1 MLYESKDGPQAVQ
14 VSKIIMTSQNP
25 HHVSQHILITGA
37 TGFVGRHLSKV
48 LVEKGAK
55 VTALARRPDQDLP
68 KEVKVHLIESL
79 TAPTNW
85 QETLKDIDTVI
96 HLAAITQS
104 SKHPT
109 TTEKEELHKV
119 NCEATLHLANAAA
132 AAGVKRF
139 IFLSSVKVLGEK
151 SEAPLSETSP
161 PAPEDDYARSKWAAE
176 QGIKET
182 VKGPMQWVIIRP
194 PLLYG
199 PRVSGNFNKL
209 IRLVTSG
216 LPLPF
221 RQVNN
226 KRSLC
231 SLENLADF
239 ITLCTHHPAAAN
251 QTFLVA
257 DKESPSTPDLM
268 RLIGQAS
275 GRPVRLWSVPPSV
288 LKILGHISGQKALIG
303 RLLDNLEVSC
313 HKAQEQLKWEAKQST
328 ANGIEGLIKQS
339 QSPSP

>member
-1 MLYESKDGPQAVQ
+1 
-14 VSKIIMTSQNP
+14 MTSPSP
-25 HHVSQHILITGA
+25 HHASQHILITGA
-37 TGFVGRHLSKV
+37 TGFVGRHLSKA

-55 VTALARRPDQDLP
+55 VTAIVRRPDQDLP

-85 QETLKDIDTVI
+85 QDTLKDIDTVI

-104 SKHPT
+104 SKRPT
-109 TTEKEELHKV
+109 TAEKEKLHKV
-119 NCEATLHLANAAA
+119 NCEATLHLAKAAA

-139 IFLSSVKVLGEK
+139 IFLSSVKVLGEQSK
-151 SEAPLSETSP
+151 TPFTENSP
-161 PAPEDDYARSKWAAE
+161 PAPEDNYARSKWDAE

-182 VKGPMQWVIIRP
+182 LKGPMQWVIIRP

-199 PRVSGNFNKL
+199 PRVRGNFNKL

-231 SLENLADF
+231 SVENLIDF
-239 ITLCTHHPAAAN
+239 IALCTHHPAAAN

-257 DKESPSTPDLM
+257 DKESLSTPELM

-275 GRPVRLWSVPPSV
+275 GTPVRLWSVPPSI
-288 LKILGHISGQKALIG
+288 LKTFGKISGQKALIS
-303 RLLDNLEVSC
+303 RLVDSLEVNSR
-313 HKAQEQLKWEAKQST
+313 KAQEQLNWIAKQSI
-328 ANGIEGLIKQS
+328 AEGIQDLVKKAQGN
-339 QSPSP
+339 